1 MYKVT
6 GSLQKST
13 EIMKI
18 SNKLVRL
25 PEMSAAMREMSGE
38 LMKAGILEEMMD
50 DTLEASAMDTRED
63 IEAEADAEVDNVLYE
78 ITDGKLGE
86 AASANQLPVLDQP
99 EAHKNIDEESIQ
111 NMQSALDG
119 LLRG

>member
-1 MYKVT
+1 
-6 GSLQKST
+6 
-13 EIMKI
+13 MKI

-63 IEAEADAEVDNVLYE
+63 IEALSLIHISEP
-78 ITDGKLGE
+78 TRR
-86 AASANQLPVLDQP
+86 S
-99 EAHKNIDEESIQ
+99 
-111 NMQSALDG
+111 
-119 LLRG
+119 